1 MAELWFAILAT
12 TLIVFSV
19 LDGFDFG
26 AGALTFA
33 VGKTEA
39 ERRAVIA
46 AIGPFWDGNEVW
58 LIAAGG
64 VLFLAF
70 PSVLAAAFP
79 AFYLA
84 LFLVLWC
91 LVLRG
96 IAMEVR
102 SHVRD
107 SMWRSFWDV
116 VLMLGSG
123 LLALLFGVALGNVV
137 RGVPLGTGKS
147 FTLAFFTDFTPRGVV
162 GLLDWYTVS
171 VGLLSF
177 VALLAHGAAF
187 LTYRTEGALRE
198 RARQLE
204 RRLWIVGGALFVVVT
219 AETAVVRPELFEALL
234 RRPLAWAF
242 TALAVAGVVFGV
254 QAHAREHDR
263 RTFIASAAVLGGLL
277 AATATALFPTMLHS
291 TLDPARSV
299 TATQALSAPYGLKVA
314 LVWWPVAFA
323 LAVTYLA
330 FAFRSNRE
338 KIRSEPEAKR

>member
-33 VGKTEA
+33 VGKTES

-46 AIGPFWDGNEVW
+46 AMGPFWDGNEVW
-58 LIAAGG
+58 LIASGG

-137 RGVPLGTGKS
+137 RGVPIGSGKT
-147 FTLAFFTDFTPRGVV
+147 FTLAFFTDFTPKGVV

-187 LTYRTEGALRE
+187 LTYRTSGSLRD
-198 RARQLE
+198 RARRLE
-204 RRLWIVGGALFVVVT
+204 RRLWIAGAALFVLVT
-219 AETAVVRPELFEALL
+219 VETTFVRPQLFDALL
-234 RRPLAWAF
+234 ARPLAWTF
-242 TALAVAGVVFGV
+242 TALAAAGVAAGIRAF
-254 QAHAREHDR
+254 ARGHDR
-263 RTFIASAAVLGGLL
+263 LALLASSAVIGGLL
-277 AATATALFPTMLHS
+277 GATATALFPTMLHS

-299 TATQALSAPYGLKVA
+299 TAHQALSAPYGLRVA
-314 LVWWPVAFA
+314 LVWWPIAFA
-323 LAVTYLA
+323 LAVTYVALT
-330 FAFRSNRE
+330 FRTNQE
-338 KIRSEPEAKR
+338 KIRSEPDAKP